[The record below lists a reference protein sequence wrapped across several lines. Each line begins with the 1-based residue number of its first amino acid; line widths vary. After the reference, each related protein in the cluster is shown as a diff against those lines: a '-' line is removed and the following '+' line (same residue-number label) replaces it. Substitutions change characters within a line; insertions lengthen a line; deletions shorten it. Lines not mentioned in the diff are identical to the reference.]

1 MLSIQSRTLL
11 NPVAIMISFLSTTP
25 VLGQDAQCH
34 FRGALEA
41 LAERMSPLDSVAIP
55 LGGGQAKLCYG
66 RPSAR
71 GRTMVGGE
79 DPLGQPWRMGANE
92 PTTLHLPFAAR
103 LGSID
108 LPPGKYSL
116 YAIPAETEWTVI
128 VNTNTNRWGIPISPD
143 VRSSDL
149 GSVKVAPSES
159 SEYVETMTF
168 SFRGSGLSGLITFA
182 WERATFD
189 LPISRR

>member
-1 MLSIQSRTLL
+1 MLSRQSRTLL
-11 NPVAIMISFLSTTP
+11 NPIAIMISFLSTTS

-34 FRGALEA
+34 FRGAPEA
-41 LAERMSPLDSVAIP
+41 LAERMSPLDSVAIT
-55 LGGGQAKLCYG
+55 LGDSQAKLCYG

-79 DPLGQPWRMGANE
+79 DPLGQPWRLGANE

-108 LPPGKYSL
+108 LPPGQYSL
-116 YAIPAETEWTVI
+116 YAIPAETEWAVI

-143 VRSSDL
+143 VRSSDF
-149 GSVKVAPSES
+149 GSVKVTPTES
-159 SEYVETMTF
+159 SNYVETMTF
-168 SFRGSGLSGLITFA
+168 SFQGSDLSGLITFA
-182 WERATFD
+182 WERTTFD
-189 LPISRR
+189 LAISRR

>member
-1 MLSIQSRTLL
+1 MLSTQIRTLL
-11 NPVAIMISFLSTTP
+11 NPIAIIISFLSTTP

-34 FRGALEA
+34 YRGAPEA
-41 LAERMSPLDSVAIP
+41 LAERMSPLDSVTIT

-92 PTTLHLPFAAR
+92 PTTLHLPFPAR

-116 YAIPAETEWTVI
+116 YAIPEETEWTVI

-143 VRSSDL
+143 VRSSDF
-149 GSVKVAPSES
+149 GSMKVTPKEPSK
-159 SEYVETMTF
+159 YVETMTF
-168 SFRGSGLSGLITFA
+168 SFQGSDLSGLITFA
-182 WERATFD
+182 WELATFD
-189 LPISRR
+189 LPITRR

>member
-1 MLSIQSRTLL
+1 MLSTQIRTLL
-11 NPVAIMISFLSTTP
+11 NSIAIIISFLSTTP

-34 FRGALEA
+34 YRGAPEA
-41 LAERMSPLDSVAIP
+41 LAERMSPLDSVAIT

-92 PTTLHLPFAAR
+92 PTTLHLPFPAR

-116 YAIPAETEWTVI
+116 YAIPEETEWTVI

-143 VRSSDL
+143 VRSSDF
-149 GSVKVAPSES
+149 GSMKVTPKEPSK
-159 SEYVETMTF
+159 YVETMTF
-168 SFRGSGLSGLITFA
+168 SFQGSDLSGLITFA
-182 WERATFD
+182 WELATFD

>member
-11 NPVAIMISFLSTTP
+11 NPIAITISFLSTTP

-34 FRGALEA
+34 FRGAPEA
-41 LAERMSPLDSVAIP
+41 LAERMSPLDSVAIT
-55 LGGGQAKLCYG
+55 LGDSQAKLCYG

-79 DPLGQPWRMGANE
+79 DHLGQPWRMGANE

-108 LPPGKYSL
+108 LPPGQYSL

-128 VNTNTNRWGIPISPD
+128 VNTNTNRWGIPISAE

-149 GSVKVAPSES
+149 GSVKVTPKES
-159 SEYVETMTF
+159 SNYVETMTF
-168 SFRGSGLSGLITFA
+168 SFQGSDLSGLITFA
-182 WERATFD
+182 WERKTFD
-189 LPISRR
+189 LAISRR

>member
-1 MLSIQSRTLL
+1 MLSTQIRTLL
-11 NPVAIMISFLSTTP
+11 NPIAIIISFLSTTP

-34 FRGALEA
+34 YRGAPEA
-41 LAERMSPLDSVAIP
+41 LAERMSPLDSVTIT

-92 PTTLHLPFAAR
+92 PTTLHLPFPAR

-116 YAIPAETEWTVI
+116 YAIPEETEWTVI

-143 VRSSDL
+143 VRSSDF
-149 GSVKVAPSES
+149 GSMKVTPKEPSK
-159 SEYVETMTF
+159 YVETMTF
-168 SFRGSGLSGLITFA
+168 SFQGSDLSGLITFA
-182 WERATFD
+182 WELATFD

>member
-1 MLSIQSRTLL
+1 MLSTQIRTLL
-11 NPVAIMISFLSTTP
+11 NPIAIIISFLSTTP

-34 FRGALEA
+34 YRGAPEA
-41 LAERMSPLDSVAIP
+41 LAERMSPLDSVAIT

-92 PTTLHLPFAAR
+92 PTTLHLPFPAR

-116 YAIPAETEWTVI
+116 YAIPEETEWTVI

-143 VRSSDL
+143 VRSSDF
-149 GSVKVAPSES
+149 GSMKVTPKEPSK
-159 SEYVETMTF
+159 YVETMTF
-168 SFRGSGLSGLITFA
+168 SFQGSDLSGLITFA
-182 WERATFD
+182 WELATFD

>member
-11 NPVAIMISFLSTTP
+11 NPIAITISFLSTTP

-34 FRGALEA
+34 FRGALDA
-41 LAERMSPLDSVAIP
+41 LAERMSPLDSVAII
-55 LGGGQAKLCYG
+55 LGERQAKLCYG

-92 PTTLHLPFAAR
+92 PTTLHLPFPAR

-143 VRSSDL
+143 VRSSDF
-149 GSVKVAPSES
+149 GSVKVTPKES
-159 SEYVETMTF
+159 SNYVETMTF
-168 SFRGSGLSGLITFA
+168 SFQGSDRSGLITFA
-182 WERATFD
+182 WELATFD